1 MKSRYHLQKMA
12 KAGVYLFFVCL
23 LLVSLMVSPAA
34 AQRQFI
40 RFGDSNPGGFWFNV
54 VAGLSTLFNEQI
66 KNVNASCITTG
77 GSTDNNRLARK
88 HELDT
93 WLTHSYAAYENWN
106 GIGIFKNEPPFKNFR
121 LLCKV
126 YTGWPTLVVLADSKI
141 YTLADLKGKRVCL
154 GGPGSGNYDT
164 ARYLLEP
171 NGIWEHIK
179 KQSISHAGCGRALLD
194 GNSDCAS
201 GSACPSAAFI
211 EVEVQ
216 RKIRFVSPSDEEID
230 IAAKANPFFTK
241 DIIPPGGCYKSIQ
254 TPTLTPA
261 YKVYWAAH
269 KDFSPDMVYQMLK
282 ATFDPKNKDRV
293 QAIHVS
299 MKELGPEFNAMV
311 PMKIPLHPGAVKF
324 WKEQG
329 MSVPNELIPPEMK
342 GS

>member
-1 MKSRYHLQKMA
+1 MKNRRNLQSMA
-12 KAGVYLFFVCL
+12 RAAVYLFFGCL
-23 LLVSLMVSPAA
+23 LVISLMVSPAA
-34 AQRQFI
+34 AQRQFT

-66 KNVNASCITTG
+66 KNSNASCITTG

-93 WLTHSYAAYENWN
+93 WLTHSYAAYENWM
-106 GIGIFKNEPPFKNFR
+106 GIGIFKGEAPFKNFR
-121 LLCKV
+121 MLSKV
-126 YTGWPTLVVLADSKI
+126 YTGMPTLVVLADSNI
-141 YTLADLKGKRVCL
+141 YTLSDLKGKRVCL

-179 KQSISHAGCGRALLD
+179 KQSISHAGCGRSLLD
-194 GNSDCAS
+194 GNSDAAAS
-201 GSACPSAAFI
+201 AASPSAAFI
-211 EVEVQ
+211 EVEAQ
-216 RKIRFVSPSDEEID
+216 RKIRFVKVSEEEINR
-230 IAAKANPFFTK
+230 AVKANPFFSKGTM
-241 DIIPPGGCYKSIQ
+241 PGGVYKSIQ
-254 TPTLTPA
+254 EPWLVPS
-261 YKVYWAAH
+261 YRVYWAAH

-282 ATFDPKNKDRV
+282 VTFDPMNKTRI

-299 MKELGPEFNAMV
+299 MKELEPELDVMV
-311 PMKIPLHPGAVKF
+311 PMGIPLHPGAVKF

-329 MSVPNELIPPEMK
+329 LSVPNELIPPEMK